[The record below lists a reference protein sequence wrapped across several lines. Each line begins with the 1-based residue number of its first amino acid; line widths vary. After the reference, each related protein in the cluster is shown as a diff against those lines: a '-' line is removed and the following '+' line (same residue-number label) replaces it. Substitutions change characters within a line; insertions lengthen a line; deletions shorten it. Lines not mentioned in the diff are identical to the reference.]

1 MKLLIIALAIA
12 SIAADKNKWGVE
24 HTDQV
29 CTLTKD
35 NFDNFIQTNKYVFV
49 KFYAPWCGHCKSM
62 APSYAQLAKRMNARE
77 DGIPIGEVDA
87 TVEADLAEKF
97 GVEGYPSLKFF
108 VDGQPIDYNGEREG
122 DAIEMYINKKMNPTS
137 KELTKTEEVSEL
149 ETSKLS
155 VVLVTNG
162 PAPEQL
168 AVFNT
173 FSTNYEIGFY
183 FTTFAEALALTGSTG
198 RYNFVVYRNFDDGR
212 KVLSSENPITAEEM
226 KTFLDSVKYPTVMEF
241 DQEAAEKI
249 FGGEETCVFLFTND
263 KTNDAVTLFN
273 QVASERK
280 GQIIFSRSTIKG
292 DLGERLSEYLGITED
307 ENNTIRLI
315 RFEGGN
321 VVKYRLHDWTKEDLL
336 TFIDEFKAG
345 NLQPYFKS
353 DPVPE
358 SNSEPVKV
366 IVGKNFDELVVNN
379 EKWVL
384 LEIYAPWCGH
394 CKKIA
399 PIYEELAKKLE
410 GHTDIVIAKMDGT
423 TNEHSSVAVKGFP
436 TIKFYRSNDKQNAI
450 DFDGDR
456 TLEGMLSFLEK
467 ETGKSLG
474 AGATKSESEIVDENL

>member
-1 MKLLIIALAIA
+1 
-12 SIAADKNKWGVE
+12 
-24 HTDQV
+24 
-29 CTLTKD
+29 
-35 NFDNFIQTNKYVFV
+35 
-49 KFYAPWCGHCKSM
+49 M
-62 APSYAQLAKRMNARE
+62 APSYAQLAQKMNAKE
-77 DGIPIGEVDA
+77 DGIPIAEVDA
-87 TVEADLAEKF
+87 TEQPELAEKF

-122 DAIEMYINKKMNPTS
+122 DAIEMFINKKMNPTS
-137 KELTKTEEVSEL
+137 KELTKTEELSEL

-173 FSTNYEIGFY
+173 FSANYEVPFY
-183 FTTFAEALALTGSTG
+183 FTTFAEALGLTGSTG
-198 RYNFVVYRNFDDGR
+198 KYNFVVYRNFDDGR
-212 KVLSSENPITAEEM
+212 KVLSSENQITAEEM
-226 KTFLDSVKYPTVMEF
+226 KTFLDSLRYPTVMDF

-273 QVASERK
+273 QVANERK
-280 GQIIFSRSTIKG
+280 GEVIFSKSTIKG
-292 DLGERLSEYLGITED
+292 DLGERLSEYLGITDED
-307 ENNTIRLI
+307 NNTIRLV

-321 VVKYRLHDWTKEDLL
+321 VVKYRLHDWTKADLL
-336 TFIDEFKAG
+336 SFLDEFKAG
-345 NLQPYFKS
+345 TLQPYFKS

-358 SNSEPVKV
+358 TNSAPIKV
-366 IVGKNFDELVVNN
+366 VVGKTFDELVLNN

-384 LEIYAPWCGH
+384 LEIYAEWCGQ

-399 PIYEELAKKLE
+399 PMYEELGKKLE
-410 GHTDIVIAKMDGT
+410 GHPDIVIAKMDGT
-423 TNEHSSVAVKGFP
+423 TNEHSSIAVKGFP
-436 TIKFYRSNDKQNAI
+436 TIKFYRSNDKQNPI
-450 DFDGDR
+450 DYDGDR

-474 AGATKSESEIVDENL
+474 ASGVKSESAESDIVDENL